1 MSPNTVNTRIAV
13 LQEKQDEM
21 TQAIN
26 EIKADI
32 KEIKTMLNANYMTRD
47 EHISYVASTERALA
61 LAAKETDG
69 KLELARKAAFTKMIV
84 SVVVTAI
91 ITALVVFFFT
101 HKDKI

>member
-1 MSPNTVNTRIAV
+1 MPNTVNTRIAV

-32 KEIKTMLNANYMTRD
+32 KEIKTMLTNNMVTQTEFMAYKQ
-47 EHISYVASTERALA
+47 STDRALQ
-61 LAAKETDG
+61 LAKSANIV
-69 KLELARKAAFTKMIV
+69 KMIV
-84 SVVVTAI
+84 SILVTAI

-101 HKDKI
+101 HKDKL